1 MPNARVRSIELFM
14 GAVRWLEDA
23 LLVSLLGSLIVLASA
38 QILLRNL
45 FDAGFTWGDPL
56 LRVLVLWVG
65 LLGAMVASRDDN
77 HISVDVLSE
86 VLPSRAQSAARALTS
101 LCTAGV
107 ASIVAYHAA
116 RFLLMDFEA
125 GVSAFA
131 RFPAWV
137 FESILPFSFG
147 VIALRSV
154 IRFTQHTRM
163 LLSGE
168 PSP

>member
-1 MPNARVRSIELFM
+1 MPNARARRIELLV

-23 LLVSLLGSLIVLASA
+23 LLVALLGSLTLVASA

-45 FDAGFTWGDPL
+45 FDAGFIWGDPL

-86 VLPSRAQSAARALTS
+86 VLPSRAQSAARAFTS
-101 LCTAGV
+101 LCSAGI
-107 ASIVAYHAA
+107 SSLVAYHAA
-116 RFLLMDFEA
+116 RFVLMDFEA

-131 RFPAWV
+131 RLPAWP
-137 FESILPFSFG
+137 FESILPFAFG
-147 VIALRSV
+147 VIALRSLIHFSV
-154 IRFTQHTRM
+154 HTRM